1 MNRDAIVILG
11 GYGKAGRHV
20 AELVLE
26 SGTATQV
33 VIAGRNHGK
42 AQAVAQHLNQ
52 RHGKGRARA
61 ATADIE
67 DTASLR
73 RTFAEGRVVVVCVPY
88 SGQAANVI
96 GAAVDAGVDYV
107 DLNGD
112 DGKYRILRELDA
124 DLRRAGRV
132 FISEAGIIPGCPAA
146 LAIAAG
152 QELGNVDSVVIN
164 SLMRDP
170 WIPPGGLYD
179 LVSHLAR
186 TPRVFRNG
194 RWRKSSVFSARRL
207 AFGAPYQPALGIP
220 VELAELEG
228 VPERL
233 GLRDLA
239 LYQAGLNPA
248 LDTLAVIWKMLGLS
262 RSAAGVRLGV
272 KTFAW
277 ANRFFTRPPLGGAI
291 RVEARGHEGGI
302 RIDAS
307 HPDLYTA
314 TAIPVVA
321 TVQQILAGEIVETGA
336 RFMGHAVDAGRFL
349 EQLRA
354 LGMAIEVERM
364 GKG

>member
-52 RHGKGRARA
+52 RHGKGQARA

-73 RTFAEGRVVVVCVPY
+73 RTFAEGRVAVVCVPY

-124 DLRRAGRV
+124 DVRRSGRV

-152 QELGNVDSVVIN
+152 QELEQVDSVVIN

-170 WIPPGGLYD
+170 GYHRAGSTIWYPTWRARHGFSAMAGG
-179 LVSHLAR
+179 AR
-186 TPRVFRNG
+186 APC
-194 RWRKSSVFSARRL
+194 SLARRL

-220 VELAELEG
+220 VELAELAG